1 MKIVTCAALFV
12 AVLVVACSDAS
23 KPSTGQ
29 APPPP
34 VSRAPAAAMDAG
46 APTVVLKGV
55 EFSESDFVES
65 ERNRDPFRPFA
76 NVNKGGIKPP
86 PNQRRVKLQNS
97 NVDELKLIAIVLGG
111 DVARAMFVDGKGKGH
126 VLYRGDYLGRPELVR
141 VGATGPEYQLN
152 WRVDRIR
159 EGDVVLLREDP
170 AQPQVPPATRVVPL
184 RPEGD
189 KFAPLD

>member
-1 MKIVTCAALFV
+1 MKIVTCTAVFCALFV
-12 AVLVVACSDAS
+12 AACSDVA

-29 APPPP
+29 GTPPP
-34 VSRAPAAAMDAG
+34 VSRAPVAALDAG

-65 ERNRDPFRPFA
+65 ERNRDPFRPFV
-76 NVNKGGIKPP
+76 NVSKGGIKPP
-86 PNQRRVKLQNS
+86 PNQRRVKLPNS

-111 DVARAMFVDGKGKGH
+111 GVGRVMFVDSKGKGH

-141 VGATGPEYQLN
+141 VGATGQEYQLN
-152 WRVDRIR
+152 WRIDRIR

-170 AQPQVPPATRVVPL
+170 AQPQVPPATRVIPL

-189 KFAPLD
+189 KFEPLD